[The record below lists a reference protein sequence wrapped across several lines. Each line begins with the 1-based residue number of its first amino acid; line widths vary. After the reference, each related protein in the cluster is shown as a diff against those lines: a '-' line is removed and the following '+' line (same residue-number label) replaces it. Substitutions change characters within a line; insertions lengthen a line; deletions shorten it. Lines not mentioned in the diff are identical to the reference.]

1 MFLEKS
7 SPRWPE
13 IYLYTCRMEAYLRV
27 PVVLTLGTTVYE
39 NTDSHDLR
47 RTAHR
52 PCAHIPSEQTFE
64 RRARRS
70 GPPAPRITHHVLW
83 TSTSLADT
91 HHACLRLRTR
101 AHPTHRRRLPQSNH
115 AQRERAHIRCPPLH
129 TTGTGTGRHSIAD
142 THTTACT
149 YSSPANAR
157 VQPYAR
163 TPPHT
168 TAASLAAHLCGE
180 LLPAHGPLDG
190 RLLHRRW

>member
-1 MFLEKS
+1 MKT
-7 SPRWPE
+7 R
-13 IYLYTCRMEAYLRV
+13 TRMTYVAQ
-27 PVVLTLGTTVYE
+27 LTG
-39 NTDSHDLR
+39 R
-47 RTAHR
+47 
-52 PCAHIPSEQTFE
+52 AHIYHQNRHSSVAPG
-64 RRARRS
+64 A
-70 GPPAPRITHHVLW
+70 PA
-83 TSTSLADT
+83 
-91 HHACLRLRTR
+91 LRLRASHITYCGPLHR
-101 AHPTHRRRLPQSNH
+101 SQIHTTLAYASVQELIPLTAGACRSPTTL
-115 AQRERAHIRCPPLH
+115 RERGRTLGAPLSIP
-129 TTGTGTGRHSIAD
+129 TGTGRHSIAD